1 MTIMRWNPAVAVP
14 RDIESVR
21 NEVVDRLFEGFFGT
35 GNRSGALD
43 FAPRVDID
51 ETPEEFV
58 LRADLPGVPKED
70 VKLTLTGDTVTIRGE
85 RKLESRRKE
94 GTLHR
99 VERPEGSFERS
110 FVLGTPVRSNQVK
123 AVYRDGVLE
132 VHVPKAEEARVREIE
147 VEVQG
152 ASS

>member
-35 GNRSGALD
+35 GNRSGALG
-43 FAPRVDID
+43 FAPRVDIE

-70 VKLTLTGDTVTIRGE
+70 VKLTLTGDTLTIRGE
-85 RKLESRRKE
+85 RKLESRKKE

-99 VERPEGSFERS
+99 VERQEGSFERS
-110 FVLGTPVRSNQVK
+110 FVLGTPVRNDQVK